1 MKGMNNT
8 AKTGE
13 IGNQERIE
21 HTAESVIVKLHE
33 PITFVVSNAE
43 GERTVETLTFPRQ
56 VKGKHLLATDQAEGE
71 MGKSLAL
78 LAKLARIPRRAA
90 HELDGRDIDLCMEAI
105 EPFLPG
111 HRVMGDR

>member
-1 MKGMNNT
+1 MEGTNNT
-8 AKTGE
+8 ASIDEVGSR
-13 IGNQERIE
+13 ERVE
-21 HTAESVIVKLHE
+21 HTADSVIVKLHE

-43 GERTVETLTFPRQ
+43 GERTVETLTFPRK

-78 LAKLARIPRRAA
+78 LAKLAGIPRLAA